1 MRASGTLGRAGYVA
15 AVAGAVGLL
24 AAALLAPNAR
34 WLSGYQAYLL
44 TLVAVYT
51 IIAVGLD
58 LLVGHGDQISLGHA
72 GFYAL
77 GAYTAAILVARLGWT
92 LWLTLPLAILVAALA
107 GALLALPTLRLEGP
121 YLAMATIAFG
131 LVVQN
136 VLVEWQ
142 PLTGGHNG
150 ITGIARPLV
159 GGRTLGDTAYC
170 LVVAAAALLA
180 LAFLAWAVRSLW
192 GRSYRA
198 VCLAPTASAAVGL
211 DGYRLRVGA
220 FALSAALGGLGGA
233 LYAGVN
239 SFVSPDSFG
248 FDTSISFLTAVI
260 LGGRGTLLG
269 PLVGAAAL
277 VFLPDALAGLA
288 EYRLLLFGAL
298 LLFCIYFLPRGI
310 VGLALPL
317 AGRLRPRRA
326 ALPAPPS
333 IVVRD
338 AARVNSTAARGAAV
352 GADGPADGDQRAAS
366 SIGRRHD
373 DAPLLE
379 GRDLTVSFGGFLAL
393 KGVDF
398 VVRPGTVH
406 GLIGPNGA
414 GKTTLLNVLG
424 GFQPVVRGRLRFAGR
439 DIRGLPPHAIARLGM
454 ARTFQHIDLLR
465 DQSVL
470 ANVESGAW
478 QRCGRGARALLP
490 IVGGRAAQQAR
501 AVALDCL
508 AFVGLGVDP
517 RTPAGALPP
526 GQQRLVEL
534 ARALATAPRLLLLDE
549 PAAGLTPAEVE
560 RLAELVHG
568 IRARGITVVLIEH
581 HVDFVLTCADRVT
594 VLDYGEW
601 IAEGPPEQVRR
612 DPRVIAAYLGESGGE
627 PGGQAVAAE
636 HA

>member
-1 MRASGTLGRAGYVA
+1 VRTATWLGRAGYLGAVA
-15 AVAGAVGLL
+15 AAGVLL
-24 AAALLAPNAR
+24 ATALAVPNAR
-34 WLSGYQAYLL
+34 WLSGYLAYLL
-44 TLVAVYT
+44 TLAAVYT

-77 GAYTAAILVARLGWT
+77 GAYTAAILVARLGWS
-92 LWLTLPLAILVAALA
+92 LWLTLPLALAVAALA
-107 GALLALPTLRLEGP
+107 GALLALPTLRLEGL

-136 VLVEWQ
+136 VLIEWL

-150 ITGIARPLV
+150 IAGIARPVV
-159 GGRTLGDTAYC
+159 GGRPLGDTAYC
-170 LVVAAAALLA
+170 LVVVAAALLA
-180 LAFLAWAVRSLW
+180 LAFGAWAVRSLW

-220 FALSAALGGLGGA
+220 FALSAALAGLAGA

-269 PLVGAAAL
+269 PVLGAATL
-277 VFLPDALAGLA
+277 VFLPDLLAGLA

-310 VGLALPL
+310 AGLVLTL
-317 AGRLRPRRA
+317 AARLRPGSAARPAPALAAEDATAPPAVPRPAASDGA
-326 ALPAPPS
+326 ALAERS
-333 IVVRD
+333 
-338 AARVNSTAARGAAV
+338 
-352 GADGPADGDQRAAS
+352 GADRWAAEGERGRA
-366 SIGRRHD
+366 

-379 GRDLTVSFGGFLAL
+379 GRDLTVAFGGFLAL
-393 KGVDF
+393 RGVDF
-398 VVRPGTVH
+398 VVHRGTVH

-424 GFQPVVRGRLRFAGR
+424 GFQPVVRGQLRFAGR
-439 DIRGLPPHAIARLGM
+439 DILGLPPHAVARLGV

-465 DQSVL
+465 EEAVL

-478 QRCGRGARALLP
+478 QRFGGGARGLLPLVGARAA
-490 IVGGRAAQQAR
+490 RQAR

-508 AFVGLGVDP
+508 AFVGLAVDP

-560 RLAELVHG
+560 RLGELVRH

-627 PGGQAVAAE
+627 PGGAAVAAE

>member
-1 MRASGTLGRAGYVA
+1 MRAATWLGRAGYLGAVA
-15 AVAGAVGLL
+15 AAGVLL
-24 AAALLAPNAR
+24 ATALAVPNAR
-34 WLSGYQAYLL
+34 WLSGYLAYLL
-44 TLVAVYT
+44 TLAAVYT

-77 GAYTAAILVARLGWT
+77 GAYTAAILVARLGWS
-92 LWLTLPLAILVAALA
+92 LWLTLPLALAIAALA

-136 VLVEWQ
+136 VLIEWL

-150 ITGIARPLV
+150 IAGIARPV
-159 GGRTLGDTAYC
+159 AGGRPLGDTAYC
-170 LVVAAAALLA
+170 LVVVAAALLA
-180 LAFLAWAVRSLW
+180 LAFVAWAVRSLW

-220 FALSAALGGLGGA
+220 FALSAALAGLAGA

-269 PLVGAAAL
+269 PVLGAGTL
-277 VFLPDALAGLA
+277 VFLPDLLAGLA

-310 VGLALPL
+310 AGLLRTL
-317 AGRLRPRRA
+317 AARRRSRPAGPAPVVIVEDAASPPAVPRPATGDGA
-326 ALPAPPS
+326 ALVRRPA
-333 IVVRD
+333 D
-338 AARVNSTAARGAAV
+338 
-352 GADGPADGDQRAAS
+352 DGPAVEAERAP
-366 SIGRRHD
+366 G
-373 DAPLLE
+373 APLLE
-379 GRDLTVSFGGFLAL
+379 GRDLTVAFGGFLAL
-393 KGVDF
+393 RGVDF
-398 VVRPGTVH
+398 VVQRGTVH

-424 GFQPVVRGRLRFAGR
+424 GFQPVVRGRLRFDGR
-439 DIRGLPPHAIARLGM
+439 DILGLPPHAVARLGV

-465 DQSVL
+465 EESVL
-470 ANVESGAW
+470 TNVESGAW
-478 QRCGRGARALLP
+478 QRCGGGARGLLPLVGARAA
-490 IVGGRAAQQAR
+490 RQAR
-501 AVALDCL
+501 AVALDSL
-508 AFVGLGVDP
+508 AFVGLAVDP

-560 RLAELVHG
+560 RLAELVRR
-568 IRARGITVVLIEH
+568 IRARGITIVLIEH

-627 PGGQAVAAE
+627 PGGAAVAAE